1 MSATAAPFGL
11 TPVYHPSGLDR
22 ANMYTIL
29 PTYSS
34 AIFKGD
40 PVLLNANGT
49 VNVGAAG
56 TALLGVFAGCEYVD
70 STGKPTLSNF
80 YPASQSVQSGS
91 EIRCYVYDDPL
102 IVYEIQ
108 SVGALNSTLATAMAY
123 IGDEADIT
131 AYAAGSTSTGLSIVS
146 LATGTMAGAASQK
159 QFRIIGVGLSPD
171 NEITDAFPILRVTL
185 AQSQFRAATT
195 AV

>member
-1 MSATAAPFGL
+1 MTATASPFGL
-11 TPVYHPSGLDR
+11 KPVYHPSGHDQPS
-22 ANMYTIL
+22 MYTIL
-29 PTYSS
+29 PTYAS

-40 PVLLNANGT
+40 PVILGANGT
-49 VNVGAAG
+49 VTVG
-56 TALLGVFAGCEYVD
+56 TAAAALMGVFAGCEYVD

-80 YPASQSVQSGS
+80 YPAAQSVQSGS
-91 EIRCYVYDDPL
+91 EIRCYVYDDPN

-108 SVGALNSTLATAMAY
+108 AVGQLSATLATAMAF

-131 AYAAGSTSTGLSIVS
+131 TYGAGSTSTGLSIVS
-146 LATGTMAGAASQK
+146 LATGTMAAAGNQK

-171 NEITDAFPILRVTL
+171 NDITDAYPILRVTL
-185 AQSQFRAATT
+185 ANTQLRAPTL

>member
-1 MSATAAPFGL
+1 MGATAAAMGL
-11 TPVYHPSGLDR
+11 VPVYHPSGLDR
-22 ANMYTIL
+22 ANMYTIN
-29 PTYSS
+29 PTYNT

-40 PVLLNANGT
+40 PVILNSNGT
-49 VNVGAAG
+49 VTVGAAAS
-56 TALLGVFAGCEYVD
+56 ALMGVFAGCEYVD

-91 EIRCYVYDDPL
+91 EIRCYVYDDPN

-108 SVGALNSTLATAMAY
+108 AVGQLSATLATAMAF

-131 AYAAGSTSTGLSIVS
+131 YVAGSTSTGLSACN
-146 LATGTMAGAASQK
+146 LNTAAMAGAGSQK
-159 QFRIIGVGLSPD
+159 QFRIIGVGLAPD
-171 NEITDAFPILRVTL
+171 NAITDLYPILRVTL
-185 AQSQFRAATT
+185 ANTQLRAATT

>member
-1 MSATAAPFGL
+1 
-11 TPVYHPSGLDR
+11 
-22 ANMYTIL
+22 MYTIL

-34 AIFKGD
+34 SIFKGD

-80 YPASQSVQSGS
+80 YPASQPVQSGS
-91 EIRCYVYDDPL
+91 EIRCYVYDDPS

-108 SVGALNSTLATAMAY
+108 AVGQLSAVLATAMAY

-131 AYAAGSTSTGLSIVS
+131 TYGAGSTSTGLSIVS

-159 QFRIIGVGLSPD
+159 QFRIIGFGLAPD
-171 NEITDAFPILRVTL
+171 NAPTDLYPILRVTL

>member
-1 MSATAAPFGL
+1 MSATAAAMGL
-11 TPVYHPSGLDR
+11 QPVYHPSGLDR

-29 PTYSS
+29 PTYNTT
-34 AIFKGD
+34 IYKGD
-40 PVLLNANGT
+40 PVILGANGT
-49 VNVGAAG
+49 VTVG
-56 TALLGVFAGCEYVD
+56 TAAAALMGVFAGCEYVD

-91 EIRCYVYDDPL
+91 EIRCYVYDDPN

-108 SVGALNSTLATAMAY
+108 AVGQLSATLATAMAF

-131 AYAAGSTSTGLSIVS
+131 YVAGSTSTGLSACN
-146 LATGTMAGAASQK
+146 LNTAAMAGAGVQK
-159 QFRIIGVGLSPD
+159 QFRIVGVGLAPD
-171 NEITDAFPILRVTL
+171 NAITDLYPILRVTL
-185 AQSQFRAATT
+185 ANTQLRAATT